1 MKDVIVSYGE
11 IMGRFSPEN
20 NRRFRQSMPGS
31 LNVTFAGAESSVA
44 VSLQQLGCRTRYVTA
59 LPKHGIADACVDSV
73 RRFGVD
79 TSHILRTDE
88 GRLGIYFLETG
99 ANQRPS
105 QVIYDRADSSVAVTP
120 GEAYDWE
127 VIFADAKWFH
137 ISGITQAISKE
148 AAEASILAA
157 RKAKEAGATV
167 SCDLNFRKKLWRWEP
182 GTAPRDL
189 AEKTVRRLLAY
200 VDVVIGNEEDA
211 HDVLGI
217 KAGES
222 DVEAG
227 ELDIARYPDVARQI
241 HEQFPH
247 VSHVAITL
255 RESISANHN
264 NWGAM
269 LYTCADGTA
278 DFAPLADGAYKPY
291 EIRNIVDRLGGG
303 DSFSAGLICGLSG
316 EFKDSPGDALGFA
329 VAASCLCHSIEGDFN
344 YSSFDEVM
352 ALKNGSTTGRV
363 KR

>member
-11 IMGRFSPEN
+11 IMGRFSPDN
-20 NRRFRQSMPGS
+20 NRRFRQTMPGN
-31 LNVTFAGAESSVA
+31 LNVTFAGAESSVV
-44 VSLQQLGCRTRYVTA
+44 VSLQLLGCQTRYVTA
-59 LPKHGIADACVDSV
+59 LPKHSIADACEDSV

-79 TSHILRTDE
+79 TSYILRTDK
-88 GRLGIYFLETG
+88 GRLGLYFMETG

-105 QVIYDRADSSVAVTP
+105 QVIYDRADSSVSLTP
-120 GEAYDWE
+120 GDSYDWKN
-127 VIFADAKWFH
+127 IFADAKWFH
-137 ISGITQAISKE
+137 ISGITQAISRE

-157 RKAKEAGATV
+157 RHAKDAGVTV
-167 SCDLNFRKKLWRWEP
+167 SCDLNFRKKLWNWEA
-182 GTAPRDL
+182 GTNSRDL
-189 AEKTVRRLLAY
+189 AEKTMRRLLKY

-217 KAGES
+217 QAGDT

-227 ELDIARYPDVARQI
+227 DLDINRYPDVARQI
-241 HEQFPH
+241 QQQFSH

-269 LYTCADGTA
+269 LYTCKDGSA
-278 DFAPLADGAYKPY
+278 HFAPMDGDGYKPY

-303 DSFSAGLICGLSG
+303 DSFSAGLIYGLSG
-316 EFKDSPGDALGFA
+316 EFKDSPGDALEFA
-329 VAASCLCHSIEGDFN
+329 VASSCLCHSIEGDFN
-344 YSSFDEVM
+344 YSSYEEVT